1 MSRKTQRGRRNPW
14 AKADRFTKA
23 AKSAGY
29 AARSVF
35 KLDEIQHRHRV
46 LSQGDRVVDL
56 GCSPGSWSRFVL
68 ERIGGRGALVGVDIT
83 EPEFSGGTV
92 LLRSVLEVEPDELL
106 EALGGAADVVL
117 SDMAPRT
124 TGNVLGDH
132 VEQLV
137 LAQRAVDLAR
147 AVLRPGGNLV
157 IKVFD
162 GEDAHA
168 FVQSVRPFFDKVK
181 RSRPEAVR
189 RESREFFLV
198 CQGFLGEGEPSTATA
213 ASS

>member
-1 MSRKTQRGRRNPW
+1 MSRKNQRGRRNPW
-14 AKADRFTKA
+14 AKADRFTQKA
-23 AKSAGY
+23 KKQGY

-35 KLDEIQHRHRV
+35 KLDEINHRFRV
-46 LSQGDRVVDL
+46 IKQGDRVVDL

-68 ERIGGRGALVGVDIT
+68 ERIGGRGELVGVDIT
-83 EPEFSGGTV
+83 PPEFSGGTV
-92 LLRSVLEVEPDELL
+92 LVRSVMEVQPQELL
-106 EALGGAADVVL
+106 DALGGKADVVL

-124 TGNVLGDH
+124 TGNPLGDH

-137 LAQRAVDLAR
+137 LANRAVELAR
-147 AVLRPGGNLV
+147 EVLKSGGNLV

-168 FVQSVRPFFDKVK
+168 FVQSVRPSFDKVK
-181 RSRPEAVR
+181 RTRPEAVR

-198 CQGFLGEGEPSTATA
+198 CLGFHP
-213 ASS
+213 